1 MNILNR
7 YLLGQFVKYFFTVNA
22 GFVSIYLLV
31 DFFEKFDDFS
41 NGGKSLALALK
52 YFLLTIPYVVDQLG
66 PVLILLSG
74 VISMGILNH
83 TNELIALKAGGIPL
97 LSIVRPFLVGSVIFT
112 MLFIAAAEWL
122 LPVTIST
129 TNNIWFE
136 QLKGMVPL
144 GILRKNR
151 YYYKGQ
157 DGFYSFGWPDTN
169 RFIFTDFS
177 YSRWNEQYN
186 IEILITAK
194 FADWDT
200 EKNVWILKHGQV
212 QVQDDLDYEIENF
225 EIRFFELPEKPKDF
239 LIPVNKSAEMS
250 LTELY
255 REIARTEVEYETR
268 AARTA
273 FLGRVSYL
281 LLGIPLLLLGLPILL
296 FSYRKWGRDLSVAIP
311 ASCGLAFLAWG
322 LWGALQSLAI
332 AGVVSPMVAAMSIHI
347 SFSLAGF
354 FLLMNGE
361 S

>member
-1 MNILNR
+1 VNLLNR

-41 NGGKSLALALK
+41 NGGKPLSLALK
-52 YFLLTIPYVVDQLG
+52 YFLMTIPYIVDQLS

-74 VISMGILNH
+74 VISLGILNH
-83 TNELIALKAGGIPL
+83 TNEMTALKAGGVPL
-97 LSIVRPFLVGSVIFT
+97 RSIIRPFLAGSVIFT

-122 LPVTIST
+122 LPATIAT

-136 QLKGMVPL
+136 QLKGRVPL

-157 DGFYSFGWPDTN
+157 NGFYSFGWPNTARYVFTN
-169 RFIFTDFS
+169 FS
-177 YSRWNEQYN
+177 YSRWDEKYN
-186 IEILITAK
+186 IETLITAR

-200 EKNVWILKHGQV
+200 EKNLWILKHGQV
-212 QVQDDLDYEIENF
+212 QQQYNLDYRIQNF
-225 EIRFFELPEKPKDF
+225 EIRYFELPEEPVDF

-255 REIARTEVEYETR
+255 REISRAEVEHEIR

-273 FLGRVSYL
+273 FLGRISYM

-322 LWGALQSLAI
+322 LWGSLQSFAI
-332 AGVVSPMVAAMSIHI
+332 AGVVPPMVAAVSIHI
-347 SFSLAGF
+347 VFSLAGF
-354 FLLMNGE
+354 FLLVKNDR
-361 S
+361 